1 MATRD
6 EKFNALLERAQK
18 AKDDEADAKRRRVQW
33 AGQLR
38 AWSAT
43 GALTAA
49 ERKQVQNL
57 TRGLS
62 PKRRKSGGDS

>member
-1 MATRD
+1 MPTRD
-6 EKFNALLERAQK
+6 EKFTALIARAEK
-18 AKDDEADAKRRRVQW
+18 ARDDEADARKRRRQW

-57 TRGLS
+57 TRGLG
-62 PKRRKSGGDS
+62 PKRKKSADDS